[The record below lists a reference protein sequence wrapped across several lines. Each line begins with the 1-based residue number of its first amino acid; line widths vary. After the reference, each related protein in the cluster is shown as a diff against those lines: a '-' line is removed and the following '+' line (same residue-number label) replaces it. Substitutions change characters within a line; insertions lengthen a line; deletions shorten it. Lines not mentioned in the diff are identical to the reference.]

1 MREIIEVNGQKFSI
15 LYLENNNLYLVSKRD
30 GEEFRVPYTRGE
42 FKTRNGALK
51 RIKERAGDG
60 NKTEL
65 DLMKKILKRNIKEFV
80 NYAM

>member
-30 GEEFRVPYTRGE
+30 GEEFKVPYTRGE
-42 FKTRNGALK
+42 FT
-51 RIKERAGDG
+51 
-60 NKTEL
+60 
-65 DLMKKILKRNIKEFV
+65 DLIKKILKRNIKEFV